1 MNKQDVKHFFE
12 KHKTKL
18 ICLGVGI
25 GIGAYATYRHYFGPI
40 SQDTTHVVLSV
51 GGKDQ
56 AKVAEGLLNW
66 WNAPK
71 NMKSAGGACGFQTT
85 QEGLKNI
92 QETVNELGDAKEILW
107 WIEKF

>member
-12 KHKTKL
+12 KHKTEL

-25 GIGAYATYRHYFGPI
+25 GIGAYATYRHYFGPVI
-40 SQDTTHVVLSV
+40 RDTTQVILSI

-56 AKVAEGLLNW
+56 TKAAEQLLNW
-66 WNAPK
+66 WNAPRDI
-71 NMKSAGGACGFQTT
+71 KSAGGACGFQTT
-85 QEGLKNI
+85 QEAIKDI
-92 QETVNELGDAKEILW
+92 QKTMNELGDAQKISW